1 MSTQNSCSDVIS
13 LITVYDWITSKLN
26 FQQGVLSFD
35 KKNIDEYSGD

>member
-1 MSTQNSCSDVIS
+1 MSTQNSRSDVIS

-26 FQQGVLSFD
+26 CQQGVLSVD